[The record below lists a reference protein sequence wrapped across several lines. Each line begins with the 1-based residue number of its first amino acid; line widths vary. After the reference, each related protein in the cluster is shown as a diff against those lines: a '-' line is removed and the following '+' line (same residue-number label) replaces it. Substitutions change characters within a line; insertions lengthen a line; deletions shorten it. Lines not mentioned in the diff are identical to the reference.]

1 MRKLFLIAS
10 FSGISAPAR
19 RGGPAPHPANH
30 LSLITRHCLTSFLFD
45 TNKAHR
51 IMIPMRA
58 PLKTKEKQFSIQYKF
73 AHCGTATV
81 ACPERT
87 RRVCALRSWVRA
99 LRYPEQNKCAQARL
113 PMLPVPRG
121 TNHQSLLTDHQSPI
135 TTRYTNAPCLGV
147 PVMLTCP
154 AAWGQI
160 GWRARTETSA
170 TATGA

>member
-1 MRKLFLIAS
+1 MRKHFLIAS

-87 RRVCALRSWVRA
+87 RRVCALRFRVRE

-113 PMLPVPRG
+113 PMLPMPRG
-121 TNHQSLLTDHQSPI
+121 TYHQSLLTNHDQS
-135 TTRYTNAPCLGV
+135 RLGHECALLGCAGDANLPGGV
-147 PVMLTCP
+147 GPNWL
-154 AAWGQI
+154 A
-160 GWRARTETSA
+160 
-170 TATGA
+170 GAD